1 MDYKEIERMRTCGSC
16 GASNSDDSK
25 FCETCGM
32 PMPETAAPETAAPE
46 AAAPAAAPAA
56 SDYQQQSQAPKSDYY
71 EDPKTHTGKAISGN
85 AYGIQQRNIAV
96 CIILSFVTC
105 GIYLLYWYYKMSEE
119 FRQLTGDES
128 LPDGVMTILLGLVT
142 CNIYLI
148 YWHYKMGQ
156 ASDKLKGDPNGNS
169 GVLFMLLM
177 LFGLGIVSMAL
188 EQNAINQ
195 AVA

>member
-1 MDYKEIERMRTCGSC
+1 MRTCSKC
-16 GASNSDDSK
+16 GASNADDSK
-25 FCETCGM
+25 FCETCG
-32 PMPETAAPETAAPE
+32 TLLAETAAPE
-46 AAAPAAAPAA
+46 AAAPAAAPA

-96 CIILSFVTC
+96 CIILSLVTC

-119 FRQLTGDES
+119 FRQLTGDDS

-142 CNIYLI
+142 CNIYLL

-156 ASDKLKGDPNGNS
+156 ACDKLKGDPNGNS
-169 GVLFMLLM
+169 AVLYLLLM
-177 LFGLGIVSMAL
+177 LFGIGIASMAL